1 MADNIPDPV
10 EAREKKERDETQLR
24 LSIFVCGV
32 IILSW
37 FLGAYGFSLVWAGFI
52 IPLIFTVWYRKNCRI
67 LDGRVR
73 EAEIK
78 VHRRKA
84 LRDEET
90 AEWLNFVLN
99 RWWNFSEVALCNLVR
114 SSLNPVLEYSK
125 PSFIESMELTEF
137 SFGKK
142 TPFLKYVKVFENVDE
157 EDSPDIPASEAN
169 AFKPPVDMAT
179 RQRHLLV
186 LVMDLCLHAPDT
198 KIAIRVRLGG
208 KMVGADVDVSIEDV
222 SLSGR
227 IQIVFEMDHL
237 VPFPHM
243 KSVAVTFLEKPDVDF
258 DVRLMRAV
266 QVMDIPMLKDF
277 INALVMDSLTYAL
290 VDPGRIEVPLHEV
303 DPDEMLS
310 AAKKSTY
317 ADGILTVTLKGGM
330 QEKFTDDYVWTS
342 LQVGNLDEK
351 NTEKILGGTTFEES
365 ISLLIY
371 DLASDKLNVE
381 VRGKRSFGTKYAIAK
396 YKMFLGSLGLQKKK
410 KVETTLSKEGIR
422 GSKLEVTLEYSPLKT
437 YEVSSRTDEQEFL
450 EKYVKPTEESPV
462 SGLLLVVVH
471 SGERL
476 FAMDDDGFSD
486 PYCIVAANN
495 EKIRTTPHVSESVN
509 PVWESVVE
517 FMVKDFT
524 KTTLSFLV
532 YDRDSNWQGQ
542 SDDFMGSCNLQM
554 TLDEPAVI
562 KRNIDL
568 NYKVFGKKRSED
580 TVMKAGSLT
589 VSVVFQPVE
598 SVGKSEKDVQPG
610 GVPDGDDIDEINEHS
625 KKHTMKSSMKIKRQ
639 VEEMKLIKEL
649 GVLVISL
656 LQGKDMAA
664 MDSNGLSD
672 PFCVVRVNN
681 EKKYKTNVA
690 YETLKPIWNESVSI
704 AMPQADDKI
713 NIDVF
718 DKDVFQNDFMGT
730 VSLTVDEIKE
740 SSKKGGPQ
748 WYKLQEAESG
758 EIQLHFK
765 VSIPGEQDE
774 AEKAGE
780 ATLPTG
786 ENGND
791 SGISDAGETAEPA
804 KDVFDLTLDKMDEYI
819 ESQIPPL
826 FYSVSGEIIQGS
838 DISGWGTFQIRACVH
853 IPRRGRK
860 GSVKHEKISMCTTP
874 QLTPE
879 SGMAKWNYV
888 FQTSGGTA
896 IPNEAN
902 LMFELRDAKKK
913 TAGKVKMSISEFF
926 KDSFTKRARSAT
938 GSSAGGKYSETK
950 WLNLEHDGMPVGRLQ
965 VMLSYSDTPDAPM
978 APTTVRKRSLLK
990 KKFSS
995 SSNL

>member
-1 MADNIPDPV
+1 
-10 EAREKKERDETQLR
+10 
-24 LSIFVCGV
+24 
-32 IILSW
+32 
-37 FLGAYGFSLVWAGFI
+37 
-52 IPLIFTVWYRKNCRI
+52 VWYRKNCRI
-67 LDGRVR
+67 IDDRVR

-99 RWWNFSEVALCNLVR
+99 RWWNFSEVSLCNLVR
-114 SSLNPVLEYSK
+114 SSLNPVLDYSK

-142 TPFLKYVKVFENVDE
+142 TPFVKYVKVFENIDE
-157 EDSPDIPASEAN
+157 NDSTDIPATEGN

-198 KIAIRVRLGG
+198 KIAINVRLGG

-227 IQIVFEMDHL
+227 VQIVFELDHL

-290 VDPGRIEVPLHEV
+290 VDPGRIEVPLHGV
-303 DPDEMLS
+303 DPDELLS

-317 ADGILTVTLKGGM
+317 ADGVLTVTLKGGM
-330 QEKFTDDYVWTS
+330 PEKHTDDQIWTS
-342 LQVGNLDEK
+342 LQVGNLDEE
-351 NTEKILGGTTFEES
+351 NTEKIQGGTTFEES

-371 DLASDKLNVE
+371 DLANDKLNIE
-381 VRGKRSFGTKYAIAK
+381 VRGKRTFGTKYSIAK
-396 YKMFLGSLGLQKKK
+396 YKMFLGSLGLEKKK
-410 KVETTLSKEGIR
+410 RVETTLSKEGIR
-422 GSKLEVTLEYSPLKT
+422 GSKLEVTLEYTHLKP
-437 YEVSSRTDEQEFL
+437 YEVGSRTDEQEFL
-450 EKYVKPTEESPV
+450 DKYEKPTEESPV
-462 SGLLLVVVH
+462 AGLLLVVVH
-471 SGERL
+471 SGEKL
-476 FAMDDDGFSD
+476 LAMDDDGYSD
-486 PYCIVAANN
+486 PYCIVTANR
-495 EKIRTTPHVSESVN
+495 EKVKTTPHVSGSVN

-532 YDRDSNWQGQ
+532 YDRDVNWQGQ
-542 SDDFMGSCNLQM
+542 SDDFMGSCNLEM
-554 TLDEPAVI
+554 SLDEPAII
-562 KRNIDL
+562 KRKIDL
-568 NYKVFGKKRSED
+568 KYKVFGKKRSDD
-580 TVMKAGSLT
+580 TIMKAGSLT
-589 VSVVFQPVE
+589 VSAVFQPVE
-598 SVGKSEKDVQPG
+598 SVAKSEKDVLPA
-610 GVPDGDDIDEINEHS
+610 GVQDGEDIDEINEHA

-639 VEEMKLIKEL
+639 VEEMMLIKEL
-649 GVLVISL
+649 GVLVITI

-681 EKKYKTNVA
+681 AKKFKTNVA
-690 YETLKPIWNESVSI
+690 YETLAPVWNESVSI
-704 AMPQADDKI
+704 AMPQAGDKI
-713 NIDVF
+713 NLDVF

-730 VSLTVDEIKE
+730 VPLTVVQVKE
-740 SSKKGGPQ
+740 ASKKGGPQ
-748 WYKLQEAESG
+748 WFKLQEAESG
-758 EIQLHFK
+758 EIQVQFK

-774 AEKAGE
+774 TDKSGE
-780 ATLPTG
+780 VTSQPG
-786 ENGND
+786 ESGND
-791 SGISDAGETAEPA
+791 SGISDTGEQSEAV
-804 KDVFDLTLDKMDEYI
+804 KDVFDLTLNKMDEYI

-826 FYSVSGEIIQGS
+826 FYSVSGEIIQAS
-838 DISGWGTFQIRACVH
+838 DITGWGTFQIRARVQ

-860 GSVKHEKISMCTTP
+860 SSVTYEYITMCTTP

-879 SGMAKWNYV
+879 SGMAKWNYI
-888 FQTSGGTA
+888 FQTAGGTA
-896 IPNEAN
+896 ISNEAG
-902 LMFELRDAKKK
+902 LLFELRDAKKK
-913 TAGKVKMSISEFF
+913 VAGKAKISIQEFF
-926 KDSFTKRARSAT
+926 KDVFTKRPRSNT
-938 GSSAGGKYSETK
+938 GSGSAGKYSETK
-950 WLNLEHDGMPVGRLQ
+950 WLNIEQDGVPAGRLQ
-965 VMLSYSDTPDAPM
+965 VMLSYSDTPDAPV
-978 APTTVRKRSLLK
+978 APTTLKKRSILK
-990 KKFSS
+990 RFSS
-995 SSNL
+995 NSNL

>member
-1 MADNIPDPV
+1 MAGNPDPLDLK
-10 EAREKKERDETQLR
+10 ARKEREDTQLR
-24 LSIFVCGV
+24 LSLFVCAV
-32 IILSW
+32 IVLTW
-37 FLGAYGFSLVWAGFI
+37 FLGAFGFSFVWVVFI
-52 IPLIFTVWYRKNCRI
+52 IPLIFTVWYRKNCRV

-90 AEWLNFVLN
+90 VEWLNFVLN
-99 RWWNFSEVALCNLVR
+99 RWWNFSEVSLSNLVR
-114 SSLNPVLEYSK
+114 SSLNPVLDYSK

-137 SFGKK
+137 TFGKK
-142 TPFLKYVKVFENVDE
+142 TPFLKYVKVFENIDE
-157 EDSPDIPASEAN
+157 EGSPDIPASESN
-169 AFKPPVDMAT
+169 AFNPSVDMAT

-198 KIAIRVRLGG
+198 KIAIKVRLGG

-227 IQIVFEMDHL
+227 VQIVFEMDHI

-243 KSVAVTFLEKPDVDF
+243 KSVAVTFLEKPHVDF
-258 DVRLMRAV
+258 DVRLLRAV

-290 VDPGRIEVPLHEV
+290 VDPGRIEVPLFAA
-303 DPDEMLS
+303 DPDKMLS

-317 ADGILTVTLKGGM
+317 ADGVLTVTLKGGM
-330 QEKFTDDYVWTS
+330 PEKFTDDHIWTS

-351 NTEKILGGTTFEES
+351 NTEKIPGGTTFEES

-371 DLASDKLNVE
+371 DLPNDKLNVE
-381 VRGKRSFGTKYAIAK
+381 VRGKRTFGTKYTIAK
-396 YKMFLGSLGLQKKK
+396 YKMFLGSLGLEKKK

-422 GSKLEVTLEYSPLKT
+422 GSKLEVTLEYTHLKP
-437 YEVSSRTDEQEFL
+437 YEISSRTDEQEFL
-450 EKYVKPTEESPV
+450 ETYVKPTEESPV
-462 SGLLLVVVH
+462 CGLLLVVVH
-471 SGERL
+471 SGEKL
-476 FAMDDDGFSD
+476 MAMDDDGYSD
-486 PYCIVAANN
+486 PYCIVAANK
-495 EKIRTTPHVSESVN
+495 EKVRTTPHVSESVN
-509 PVWESVVE
+509 PVWEAVVE
-517 FMVKDFT
+517 FAVKDFT

-532 YDRDSNWQGQ
+532 YDRDVNWQGQ

-554 TLDEPAVI
+554 SLDEPAII
-562 KRNIDL
+562 KRSIDL
-568 NYKVFGKKRSED
+568 KYKVFGKKRSED
-580 TVMKAGSLT
+580 TIMKAGALT
-589 VSVVFQPVE
+589 VSAVFRPVE
-598 SVGKSEKDVQPG
+598 TVAKSEKEVSPG
-610 GVPDGDDIDEINEHS
+610 GMPDGEDIDEINEHS

-639 VEEMKLIKEL
+639 VEEMMLIKEL
-649 GVLVISL
+649 GVLVITL
-656 LQGKDMAA
+656 LQGKDMVA

-681 EKKYKTNVA
+681 AKKYKTNVA
-690 YETLKPIWNESVSI
+690 YETLKPVWNESVSI
-704 AMPQADDKI
+704 AMPQANDKI
-713 NIDVF
+713 HLDVF

-730 VSLTVDEIKE
+730 VTLTVDEIKE
-740 SSKKGGPQ
+740 ASKKGGPQ
-748 WYKLQEAESG
+748 WLKLQEVESG
-758 EIQLHFK
+758 EIQVQFK

-774 AEKAGE
+774 TEKAGE
-780 ATLPTG
+780 ATLQPG
-786 ENGND
+786 ESGND
-791 SGISDAGETAEPA
+791 SGISDAGEQTEPV
-804 KDVFDLTLDKMDEYI
+804 KDVFDITLDKMDEYI

-826 FYSVSGEIIQGS
+826 FYSVSGEVIQAS
-838 DISGWGTFQIRACVH
+838 DITGWGTFQIRAQVL

-860 GSVKHEKISMCTTP
+860 GTVTYETISMCTTP

-896 IPNEAN
+896 ISNEAN
-902 LMFELRDAKKK
+902 LLFELRDAKKK
-913 TAGKVKMSISEFF
+913 TAGKAKISVQEFF
-926 KDSFTKRARSAT
+926 KDSFTKRARSNT
-938 GSSAGGKYSETK
+938 GASIGGKYSETK

-965 VMLSYSDTPDAPM
+965 VMLSYSDTPDAAV
-978 APTTVRKRSLLK
+978 APTTLKKRSILR

>member
-1 MADNIPDPV
+1 MAEDSPAAL
-10 EAREKKERDETQLR
+10 EAQAKKERDDTQLR
-24 LSIFVCGV
+24 LSFFVCAV
-32 IILSW
+32 VVLTW
-37 FLGAYGFSLVWAGFI
+37 FLGAYGFSFVWSGFI

-67 LDGRVR
+67 IDDRVR

-99 RWWNFSEVALCNLVR
+99 RWWNFSEVSLCNLVR
-114 SSLNPVLEYSK
+114 SSLNPVLDYSK

-142 TPFLKYVKVFENVDE
+142 TPFVKYVKVFENIDE
-157 EDSPDIPASEAN
+157 NDSTDIPATEGN

-198 KIAIRVRLGG
+198 KIAINVRLGG

-227 IQIVFEMDHL
+227 VQIVFELDHL

-290 VDPGRIEVPLHEV
+290 VDPGRIEVPLHGV
-303 DPDEMLS
+303 DPDELLS

-317 ADGILTVTLKGGM
+317 ADGVLTVTLKGGM
-330 QEKFTDDYVWTS
+330 PEKHTDDQIWTS

-351 NTEKILGGTTFEES
+351 NTEKIQGGTTFEES

-371 DLASDKLNVE
+371 DLANDKLNIE
-381 VRGKRSFGTKYAIAK
+381 VRGKRTFGTKYSIAK
-396 YKMFLGSLGLQKKK
+396 YKMFLGSLGLEKKK
-410 KVETTLSKEGIR
+410 RVETTLSKEGIR
-422 GSKLEVTLEYSPLKT
+422 GSKLEVTLEYTHLKP
-437 YEVSSRTDEQEFL
+437 YEVGSRTDEQEFL
-450 EKYVKPTEESPV
+450 DKYEKPTEESPV
-462 SGLLLVVVH
+462 AGLLLVVVH
-471 SGERL
+471 SGEKL
-476 FAMDDDGFSD
+476 LAMDDDGYSD
-486 PYCIVAANN
+486 PYCIVTANR
-495 EKIRTTPHVSESVN
+495 EKVKTTPHVSGSVN

-532 YDRDSNWQGQ
+532 YDRDVNWQGQ
-542 SDDFMGSCNLQM
+542 SDDFMGSCNLEM
-554 TLDEPAVI
+554 SLDEPAII
-562 KRNIDL
+562 KRKIDL
-568 NYKVFGKKRSED
+568 KYKVFGKKRSDD
-580 TVMKAGSLT
+580 TIMKAGSLT
-589 VSVVFQPVE
+589 VSAVFQPVE
-598 SVGKSEKDVQPG
+598 SVAKSEKDVLPA
-610 GVPDGDDIDEINEHS
+610 GVQDGEDIDEINEHA

-639 VEEMKLIKEL
+639 VEEMMLIKEL
-649 GVLVISL
+649 GVLVITI

-681 EKKYKTNVA
+681 AKKFKTNVA
-690 YETLKPIWNESVSI
+690 YETLAPVWNESVSI
-704 AMPQADDKI
+704 AMPQAGDKI
-713 NIDVF
+713 NLDVF

-730 VSLTVDEIKE
+730 VPLTVDQVKE
-740 SSKKGGPQ
+740 ASKKGGPQ
-748 WYKLQEAESG
+748 WFKLQEAESG
-758 EIQLHFK
+758 EIQVQFK

-774 AEKAGE
+774 TDKSGE
-780 ATLPTG
+780 VTSQPG
-786 ENGND
+786 ESGND
-791 SGISDAGETAEPA
+791 SGISDTGEQAEA
-804 KDVFDLTLDKMDEYI
+804 VKDVFDLTLNKMDEYI

-826 FYSVSGEIIQGS
+826 FYSVSGEIIQAS
-838 DISGWGTFQIRACVH
+838 DITGWGTFQIRARVQ

-860 GSVKHEKISMCTTP
+860 SSVTYEYITMCTTP

-879 SGMAKWNYV
+879 SGMAKWNYI
-888 FQTSGGTA
+888 FQTAGGTA
-896 IPNEAN
+896 ISNEAG
-902 LMFELRDAKKK
+902 LLFELRDAKKK
-913 TAGKVKMSISEFF
+913 VAGKAKISIQEFF
-926 KDSFTKRARSAT
+926 KDVFTKRPRSNT
-938 GSSAGGKYSETK
+938 GSGSAGKYSETK
-950 WLNLEHDGMPVGRLQ
+950 WLNIEQDGVPAGRLQ
-965 VMLSYSDTPDAPM
+965 VMLSYSDTPDAPV
-978 APTTVRKRSLLK
+978 APTTLKKRSILK
-990 KKFSS
+990 RFSS
-995 SSNL
+995 NSNL

>member
-1 MADNIPDPV
+1 MADNSP
-10 EAREKKERDETQLR
+10 EALEAQAKKERDDTQLR
-24 LSIFVCGV
+24 LSLFVCAV
-32 IILSW
+32 VVLTW
-37 FLGAYGFSLVWAGFI
+37 LLGAYGFSFVWAGFI

-67 LDGRVR
+67 LDARVR

-90 AEWLNFVLN
+90 VEWLNFVLN
-99 RWWNFSEVALCNLVR
+99 RWWNFSEVSLCNLVR
-114 SSLNPVLEYSK
+114 SSLNPVLDYSK

-142 TPFLKYVKVFENVDE
+142 TPFLKYVKVFENIDE
-157 EDSPDIPASEAN
+157 NDSPDIPASEGN
-169 AFKPPVDMAT
+169 AFNSPVDMAT

-198 KIAIRVRLGG
+198 KIAIKVRLGG

-227 IQIVFEMDHL
+227 VQIVFEMDHL

-290 VDPGRIEVPLHEV
+290 VDPGRIEVPLHGV
-303 DPDEMLS
+303 DADELLS
-310 AAKKSTY
+310 SAKKSTY
-317 ADGILTVTLKGGM
+317 ADGLLTVTLKGGM
-330 QEKFTDDYVWTS
+330 PEKYTDDQIWTS

-351 NTEKILGGTTFEES
+351 HTEKIPGGTTFEES

-371 DLASDKLNVE
+371 DLANDKLNVE
-381 VRGKRSFGTKYAIAK
+381 VRGKRTFGTKYSIAK
-396 YKMFLGSLGLQKKK
+396 YKMFLGSLGLEKKK

-422 GSKLEVTLEYSPLKT
+422 GSKLEVTLEYTHLKP

-450 EKYVKPTEESPV
+450 DKYEKPTEESPV

-471 SGERL
+471 SGEKL
-476 FAMDDDGFSD
+476 LAMDDDGYSD
-486 PYCIVAANN
+486 PYCIVAANK
-495 EKIRTTPHVSESVN
+495 EKVRTTPHVSGSVN

-532 YDRDSNWQGQ
+532 YDRDVNWQGQ

-554 TLDEPAVI
+554 SLDEPVVI

-568 NYKVFGKKRSED
+568 KYKVFGKKRSDD
-580 TVMKAGSLT
+580 TTMKAGSLT
-589 VSVVFQPVE
+589 VSAVFQPVE
-598 SVGKSEKDVQPG
+598 SAAKSEKEVSPG
-610 GVPDGDDIDEINEHS
+610 GVEDGEDIDEINEHA

-639 VEEMKLIKEL
+639 VEEMMLIKEL
-649 GVLVISL
+649 GVLVITI

-681 EKKYKTNVA
+681 SKKFKTNVA
-690 YETLKPIWNESVSI
+690 YETLTPVWNESVSI
-704 AMPQADDKI
+704 AMPQAGDKI
-713 NIDVF
+713 HLDVF

-730 VSLTVDEIKE
+730 VMLTVDEIKE
-740 SSKKGGPQ
+740 ASKKGGPQ
-748 WYKLQEAESG
+748 WFKLQEAESG
-758 EIQLHFK
+758 EIQVQFK
-765 VSIPGEQDE
+765 VSIPGEQEE
-774 AEKAGE
+774 ADKAGE
-780 ATLPTG
+780 GTTQPG
-786 ENGND
+786 ESGND
-791 SGISDAGETAEPA
+791 SGISDAGEQTEAV

-819 ESQIPPL
+819 ESRIPPL
-826 FYSVSGEIIQGS
+826 FYSVSGEIIQAS
-838 DISGWGTFQIRACVH
+838 DITGWGTFGIRARVQ

-860 GSVKHEKISMCTTP
+860 SSVSYEMITMCTTP

-879 SGMAKWNYV
+879 SGMAKWNFI
-888 FQTSGGTA
+888 FQTAGGTA
-896 IPNEAN
+896 ISNEAT
-902 LMFELRDAKKK
+902 LLFELRDAKKK
-913 TAGKVKMSISEFF
+913 VAGKAKISIQEFF
-926 KDSFTKRARSAT
+926 KDVFTKRTRSDT
-938 GSSAGGKYSETK
+938 SSGSTDKHSETK

-965 VMLSYSDTPDAPM
+965 VMLSYSDTPDAPV
-978 APTTVRKRSLLK
+978 APTTLKKRSILK
-990 KKFSS
+990 RFSS
-995 SSNL
+995 NSNL

>member
-99 RWWNFSEVALCNLVR
+99 RWWNFSEVSLCNLVR

-330 QEKFTDDYVWTS
+330 QEKFT
-342 LQVGNLDEK
+342 VGNLDEK
-351 NTEKILGGTTFEES
+351 NTEKILGGTSFEES

-437 YEVSSRTDEQEFL
+437 YEVSSRTDEQDFL

-476 FAMDDDGFSD
+476 LAMDDDGFSD
-486 PYCIVAANN
+486 PYCI
-495 EKIRTTPHVSESVN
+495 IRTSPHVSESVN

-542 SDDFMGSCNLQM
+542 SDEFMGSCNLQM

-598 SVGKSEKDVQPG
+598 SVGKSGTFQEAHYEEQHEDKTASG
-610 GVPDGDDIDEINEHS
+610 RNE
-625 KKHTMKSSMKIKRQ
+625 
-639 VEEMKLIKEL
+639 
-649 GVLVISL
+649 
-656 LQGKDMAA
+656 GKDMAA

-713 NIDVF
+713 HIDVF

-730 VSLTVDEIKE
+730 VPLTVDEIKE

-879 SGMAKWNYV
+879 S
-888 FQTSGGTA
+888 TA
-896 IPNEAN
+896 IPNEAD

-913 TAGKVKMSISEFF
+913 TAGKVKMSIQEFF

-938 GSSAGGKYSETK
+938 GSSVGGKYSETK